1 MVFLEYFR
9 FPDSK
14 TEDDFVTEY
23 TSPLKPTPDYYT
35 QNFYPFYVLS
45 NREFYC
51 MDFAPITILALTKP
65 IYLLISYP
73 FISFVVLTII
83 NYKVLIILML

>member
-23 TSPLKPTPDYYT
+23 TSPPKPTPDYYT

-51 MDFAPITILALTKP
+51 MDFAPITILSGGNGSGKST
-65 IYLLISYP
+65 
-73 FISFVVLTII
+73 VLNII
-83 NYKVLIILML
+83 A